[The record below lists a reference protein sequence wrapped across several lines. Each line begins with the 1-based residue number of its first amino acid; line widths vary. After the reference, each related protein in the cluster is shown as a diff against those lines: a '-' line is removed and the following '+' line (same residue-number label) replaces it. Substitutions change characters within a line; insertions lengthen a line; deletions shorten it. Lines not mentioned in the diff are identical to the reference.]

1 MLRLFLCSLS
11 AVCMSNLFVE
21 PEHGADHGD
30 ISKGDSLSH
39 EEGTGVQVLV
49 QDCQGLLHIF
59 LGLLCG
65 LGRSTQN
72 NYLLHSLVPSHN
84 RVLHCGQLPTFHHSY
99 QIITTLT
106 TKCWPAYLFV
116 ELHDPQS
123 GEDPCAGWRD
133 DLGVSKAH
141 PLQHLGCCLRGCA
154 TQGIIAHCCW
164 ETENTLKKIND
175 TSQTVGFLRSN
186 NIKGELSELIK
197 PSMK

>member
-1 MLRLFLCSLS
+1 MLRVFLCNLF

-39 EEGTGVQVLV
+39 KEGTGVQVLV

-65 LGRSTQN
+65 LCRSRQN
-72 NYLLHSLVPSHN
+72 NYLLHSLAPSHN
-84 RVLHCGQLPTFHHSY
+84 KMVLHCGQLPTFHHSY

-106 TKCWPAYLFV
+106 TICWPAYLFV

-123 GEDPCAGWRD
+123 GEDPCAGRRD
-133 DLGVSKAH
+133 DLWVSKAH

-164 ETENTLKKIND
+164 ETENSLKKKVTLQPVD
-175 TSQTVGFLRSN
+175 FLCSN
-186 NIKGELSELIK
+186 NIKVNKLMK
-197 PSMK
+197 PSMN